1 MSWYIGEYE
10 KMRPE
15 GKTIRRYPN
24 GDDPLKQKLFGENRT
39 CSKCKETKI
48 IFKFHWKSDN
58 YKGKLRHRLQA
69 ECGECREKQRHAKY
83 SATPEAFIMRSVQQI
98 KQESARV
105 KKRRK
110 RVTLTMDQ
118 FMEAWKQQFKKYGL
132 ICPLSG
138 QQMTYQQGLGN
149 LDTNIS
155 IDRIDS
161 YKVYEK
167 GNIQFICRRVNSM
180 KNHFSNQDLVFWS
193 RAIAVNHDA

>member
-10 KMRPE
+10 KMRRQ

-24 GDDPLKQKLFGENRT
+24 GNDPLKQELFGENRT

-58 YKGKLRHRLQA
+58 YKGTYRRRLQA

-118 FMEAWKQQFKKYGL
+118 FMEAWK
-132 ICPLSG
+132 
-138 QQMTYQQGLGN
+138 
-149 LDTNIS
+149 
-155 IDRIDS
+155 
-161 YKVYEK
+161 
-167 GNIQFICRRVNSM
+167 
-180 KNHFSNQDLVFWS
+180 
-193 RAIAVNHDA
+193 

>member
-1 MSWYIGEYE
+1 MSWYMGEYA
-10 KMRPE
+10 KMRRE
-15 GKTIRRYPN
+15 GKTVRRYPN
-24 GDDPLKQKLFGENRT
+24 GDAPLKEKLFGKTKT

-48 IFKFHWKSDN
+48 IFKFHWKSDR
-58 YKGKLRHRLQA
+58 YKGKHRYRIQA
-69 ECGECREKQRHAKY
+69 ECGECREKQRHVKY
-83 SATPEAFIMRSVQQI
+83 SASPEMFIMRSVQTI
-98 KQESARV
+98 RQESARL

-118 FMEAWKQQFKKYGL
+118 FMDAWKEQFEKYGL

-138 QQMTYQQGLGN
+138 QEMTYQQGLGN
-149 LDTNIS
+149 LETNIS

-161 YKVYEK
+161 SKVYEK

-193 RAIAVNHDA
+193 RAIAVQHDV

>member
-1 MSWYIGEYE
+1 MSWQMGEYV
-10 KMRPE
+10 KMRQQ

-24 GDDPLKQKLFGENRT
+24 GDDPLKEKLFGKTKT

-48 IFKFHWKSDN
+48 IFKFHYKNDC
-58 YKGKLRHRLQA
+58 YKGRHRYRIQA

-83 SATPEAFIMRSVQQI
+83 SATPEAFIMRSVQTI
-98 KQESARV
+98 RQESARL

-118 FMEAWKQQFKKYGL
+118 FMEEWRKQFKEYGL

-138 QQMTYQQGLGN
+138 QEMTYVQGLGVIQ
-149 LDTNIS
+149 TNIS

-161 YKVYEK
+161 DKDYEK
-167 GNIQFICRRVNSM
+167 GNVQFICRRVNSM
-180 KNHFSNQDLVFWS
+180 KQEFSKEDLVFWS
-193 RAIAVNHDA
+193 RAITVNHDA

>member
-1 MSWYIGEYE
+1 MSWYLGEYE
-10 KMRPE
+10 KMRQQ

-24 GDDPLKQKLFGENRT
+24 GNDPLKEKLFGETKT

-48 IFKFHWKSDN
+48 IFKFHWKSDH
-58 YKGKLRHRLQA
+58 YKGKLRRRLQA
-69 ECGECREKQRHAKY
+69 ECGECREKQRHTKY
-83 SATPEAFIMRSVQQI
+83 SASPEAFIMRSVQRI
-98 KQESARV
+98 RQESARY

-110 RVTLTMDQ
+110 RVALTMDQ
-118 FMEAWKQQFKKYGL
+118 FIEAWRAQYKKHGL

-138 QQMTYQQGLGN
+138 QEMPYQQGLGN
-149 LDTNIS
+149 LETNIS

-161 YKVYEK
+161 DKIYEP

-193 RAIAVNHDA
+193 RAIAVQHDV

>member
-10 KMRPE
+10 KMRQQ
-15 GKTIRRYPN
+15 GKTVRRYPN
-24 GDDPLKQKLFGENRT
+24 GNDPLKEELFGKTKT

-48 IFKFHWKSDN
+48 IFKFHWKSDY
-58 YKGKLRHRLQA
+58 YKGNHRRRLQV
-69 ECGECREKQRHAKY
+69 ECGECRAQQRQTKY
-83 SATPEAFIMRSVQQI
+83 SAPPDAFLMRTIQTIRQD
-98 KQESARV
+98 SARF

-110 RVTLTMDQ
+110 RVALTMDQ
-118 FMEAWKQQFKKYGL
+118 FMEEWRKQFKKYGM

-138 QQMTYQQGLGN
+138 QEMTYVQGLGVIQ
-149 LDTNIS
+149 TNIS

-161 YKVYEK
+161 DKDYEK

-193 RAIAVNHDA
+193 RAIAVQHDV

>member
-1 MSWYIGEYE
+1 MSWYLGEYE
-10 KMRPE
+10 KMRQQ

-24 GDDPLKQKLFGENRT
+24 GNDPLKQELFGENRT

-58 YKGKLRHRLQA
+58 YKGTYRRRLQA

-83 SATPEAFIMRSVQQI
+83 SATPEAFIMRSVQTI
-98 KQESARV
+98 AQESAR

-118 FMEAWKQQFKKYGL
+118 FMEEWRKQFKEYGL

-138 QQMTYQQGLGN
+138 QEMTYVQGLGVIQ
-149 LDTNIS
+149 TNIS

-161 YKVYEK
+161 DKDYEK
-167 GNIQFICRRVNSM
+167 GNVQFICRRVNSM
-180 KNHFSNQDLVFWS
+180 KQEFSKEDLVFWS
-193 RAIAVNHDA
+193 RAITVRHDV

>member
-10 KMRPE
+10 KMRQE

-24 GDDPLKQKLFGENRT
+24 GNDPLKQELFGETRT

-69 ECGECREKQRHAKY
+69 ECGACREKQRHAKY

-118 FMEAWKQQFKKYGL
+118 FMEAWQQQFKKYGL

-138 QQMTYQQGLGN
+138 QEMTYQQGLGN

-161 YKVYEK
+161 DKIYEK

-180 KNHFSNQDLVFWS
+180 KNHFSNHDLVFWS

>member
-1 MSWYIGEYE
+1 VSWYLGEYE
-10 KMRPE
+10 KMRQE

-24 GDDPLKQKLFGENRT
+24 GNDPLKEELFGKTRT

-48 IFKFHWKSDN
+48 IFKFHWKNDR
-58 YKGKLRHRLQA
+58 YKGRQRHRIQA

-83 SATPEAFIMRSVQQI
+83 SASPEAFIMRSVQRI
-98 KQESARV
+98 RQESARY

-110 RVTLTMDQ
+110 RVALTMDQ
-118 FMEAWKQQFKKYGL
+118 FIDAWQAQYKKYGL

-138 QQMTYQQGLGN
+138 QEMTYQQGLGN
-149 LDTNIS
+149 LETNIS

-161 YKVYEK
+161 DKIYEP

-193 RAIAVNHDA
+193 RAIAVQNDV